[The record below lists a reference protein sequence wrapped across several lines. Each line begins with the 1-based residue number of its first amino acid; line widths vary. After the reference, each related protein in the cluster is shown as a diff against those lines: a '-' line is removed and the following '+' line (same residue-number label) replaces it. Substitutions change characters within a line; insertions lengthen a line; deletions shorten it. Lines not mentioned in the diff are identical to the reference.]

1 MRYLPFILLFAL
13 IVYALVDC
21 VRYEDSRMPVGLPK
35 AIWVIL
41 IVVFPVAGAAAWLV
55 VSRVTAR
62 AAAGGGGSAGYSPPP
77 KAPRPRPTRPV
88 APDDDPEF
96 LASLRRPTPEPE
108 TAPEV
113 DEESGPTDHAET
125 DERAEDSKP
134 AESDDT
140 EDDGHAESDPFDDRT
155 EGGSGDDSPRGRS

>member
-62 AAAGGGGSAGYSPPP
+62 AAAGGGGSAGYAPPP
-77 KAPRPRPTRPV
+77 QARRPRPTRPV

-96 LASLRRPTPEPE
+96 LASLGRPIPEPE
-108 TAPEV
+108 AAPEP
-113 DEESGPTDHAET
+113 DEPGPAGRAKAEERTEDGQPAHSDDRAADDGPADTDSRTEDSRHADS
-125 DERAEDSKP
+125 DER
-134 AESDDT
+134 T
-140 EDDGHAESDPFDDRT
+140 EN
-155 EGGSGDDSPRGRS
+155 